1 MRLSNAQGE
10 LQPSGHAVTA
20 NSLGQLQLDDFKS
33 KQNASATSLIMITD
47 NTNKY
52 VHMKCTYSSYY
63 HINLVSVPVCY
74 FSNSPILL
82 TTWPDASSWYSS
94 LGIRHT
100 SEVAAVG
107 MADSL

>member
-52 VHMKCTYSSYY
+52 ELPRSCRLQDAEPHALFSS
-63 HINLVSVPVCY
+63 
-74 FSNSPILL
+74 
-82 TTWPDASSWYSS
+82 DS
-94 LGIRHT
+94 LQIQT
-100 SEVAAVG
+100 SQAAVG
-107 MADSL
+107 SSVVDGQVGGP